1 MVPGEGVSAGPGW
14 FIELGF
20 TLCLNWRALPVDG
33 WSSFLRGDDGL
44 LAGAAEV
51 LSGTGVWS
59 GLLED

>member
-1 MVPGEGVSAGPGW
+1 MGLRPGKGEGGSS
-14 FIELGF
+14 
-20 TLCLNWRALPVDG
+20 G